1 MTMRMYFLNNEEFKS
16 NLVSVDICRK
26 FAGEW
31 VMNFDIC
38 PYVDITDDF
47 EILQKIEILP
57 KVFLKATIITFPEY
71 SKNVYENRRELG
83 IYHYGK
89 AKAELTP
96 ADNKPYFLKIETSSW
111 EGIRDMKILQEKL
124 WAGTI
129 TPDVSYEKKQRK
141 FHQLEIIARFLS
153 SQRFNPIQRFILAL
167 RLTRSV
173 STK

>member
-1 MTMRMYFLNNEEFKS
+1 MYFLNNEEFKS
-16 NLVSVDICRK
+16 NLVPVGDCWK
-26 FAGEW
+26 LAGEW
-31 VMNFDIC
+31 VMNFNFS
-38 PYVDITDDF
+38 PYADITEDF
-47 EILQKIEILP
+47 DLLSKIEILP

-129 TPDVSYEKKQRK
+129 IPDVSYEKKQRR
-141 FHQLEIIARFLS
+141 FHQLEIIARFLN
-153 SQRFNPIQRFILAL
+153 SQHFNLIQRFVLAL

-173 STK
+173 SIK